1 MSTAD
6 TEISLP
12 NNETGLTFGRKDRL
26 FISHPVKNIR
36 QMPEADLLRRDFMK
50 TADPELMRAINRF
63 NVLDTIRRA
72 GSIARIEIS
81 ERTQLSTTT
90 VSAITASL
98 LDDGLILARTEGDLR
113 EAAARGRPRVMLEL
127 NPDAARV
134 VGAKIAA
141 NRMVFVVADFR
152 GEVLSTL
159 TLALR
164 VDRQPISVIAD
175 LIEDGVRRC
184 VVDANL
190 SLEEI
195 DSVCLGLPGLIE
207 HRTGHVRL
215 SPIFRESGVDFAT
228 EMSERLGVATI
239 VESDAHAITLAH
251 HWFGQAKDLDDMVL
265 VSLEQTLGLG
275 VLHDGQLF
283 RGAGGLSHNL
293 GDLVLGIGPQGV
305 TRLASQAGE
314 SAILGDHSA
323 GRFAEAIRLGRGMAH
338 AQTLIAAEDNTL
350 ISAAMRAGEAC
361 GMALA
366 NIVTLFAPP
375 RVILVGSS
383 LALGQPFLDSLTGAY
398 SMSIPPSIQGVTELV
413 FDQSTDETWAQG
425 AAVVALRELYESPW
439 GTTGPA
445 PAL

>member
-1 MSTAD
+1 
-6 TEISLP
+6 
-12 NNETGLTFGRKDRL
+12 
-26 FISHPVKNIR
+26 
-36 QMPEADLLRRDFMK
+36 MK

-72 GSIARIEIS
+72 VSISRVEIS

-98 LDDGLILARTEGDLR
+98 LDDGLILARHEGDLR
-113 EAAARGRPRVMLEL
+113 NAAARGRPRVALEL

-141 NRMVFVVADFR
+141 NRMVFVVTDFR
-152 GEVLSTL
+152 GEVLSTQ

-190 SLEEI
+190 SIEEI
-195 DSVCLGLPGLIE
+195 DLVCLGLPGVIE
-207 HRTGHVRL
+207 HRTGHVRT
-215 SPIFRESGVDFAT
+215 SPIFRETGVDFAR
-228 EMSERLGVATI
+228 EMSERLGIVTI

-251 HWFGQAKDLDDMVL
+251 HWFGKARDIDDMVL

-275 VLHDGQLF
+275 VLHGGQLF

-293 GDLVLGIGPQGV
+293 GDLVLGTGPQG
-305 TRLASQAGE
+305 TIRLSSQAGE
-314 SAILGDHSA
+314 SAILGDQPSG

-338 AQTLIAAEDNTL
+338 AQTLIAAEDETL
-350 ISAAMRAGEAC
+350 IAAAIRAGEAC

-383 LALGQPFLDSLTGAY
+383 LALGQPFLDSLRDAY
-398 SMSIPPSIQGVTELV
+398 AMAIPQSIEGVAELV
-413 FDQSTDETWAQG
+413 FDRSTDETWAQG

-439 GTTGPA
+439 STTGPA

>member
-1 MSTAD
+1 
-6 TEISLP
+6 
-12 NNETGLTFGRKDRL
+12 
-26 FISHPVKNIR
+26 
-36 QMPEADLLRRDFMK
+36 MK

-81 ERTQLSTTT
+81 DRTQLSTTT

-141 NRMVFVVADFR
+141 NRMVFVVTDFR

-164 VDRQPISVIAD
+164 VDRQPIGVIAD

-190 SLEEI
+190 ALDEI
-195 DSVCLGLPGLIE
+195 DSVCLGLPGVIE
-207 HRTGHVRL
+207 HRTGHVRT
-215 SPIFRESGVDFAT
+215 SPIFRESGVDFAK
-228 EMSERLGVATI
+228 EMSERLGVTTI

-251 HWFGQAKDLDDMVL
+251 HWFGRARDLDDMVL

-275 VLHDGQLF
+275 VLHGGQLF

-293 GDLVLGIGPQGV
+293 GDLVLGMGPQGTV
-305 TRLASQAGE
+305 RLASLAGE
-314 SAILGDHSA
+314 SAILGDQPS

-338 AQTLIAAEDNTL
+338 AKTLIAAEDNAL
-350 ISAAMRAGEAC
+350 IGAAIRAGEAC
-361 GMALA
+361 GIALA

-383 LALGQPFLDSLTGAY
+383 LALGQPFLDSLREAY
-398 SMSIPPSIQGVTELV
+398 SLAIPPSIKGVTELV

>member
-1 MSTAD
+1 
-6 TEISLP
+6 
-12 NNETGLTFGRKDRL
+12 
-26 FISHPVKNIR
+26 
-36 QMPEADLLRRDFMK
+36 MK

-72 GSIARIEIS
+72 VSISRVEIS

-98 LDDGLILARTEGDLR
+98 LDDGLILARHEGDLR
-113 EAAARGRPRVMLEL
+113 NAAARGRPRVALEL

-141 NRMVFVVADFR
+141 NRMVFVVTDFR
-152 GEVLSTL
+152 GEVLSTQ

-190 SLEEI
+190 SIDEI
-195 DSVCLGLPGLIE
+195 DLVCLGLPGVIE
-207 HRTGHVRL
+207 HRTGHVRT
-215 SPIFRESGVDFAT
+215 SPIFRETDVDFAR
-228 EMSERLGVATI
+228 EMSERLGIVTI

-251 HWFGQAKDLDDMVL
+251 HWFGTARDIDDMVL

-275 VLHDGQLF
+275 VLHGGQLF

-293 GDLVLGIGPQGV
+293 GDLVLGTGPQGAI
-305 TRLASQAGE
+305 RLASQAGE
-314 SAILGDHSA
+314 SAILGEQPSG
-323 GRFAEAIRLGRGMAH
+323 GRFAEAIRLGRGIAH
-338 AQTLIAAEDNTL
+338 AQTLIAADDERL
-350 ISAAMRAGEAC
+350 IAAAVRAGEAC

-383 LALGQPFLDSLTGAY
+383 LALGQPFLDSLRDAY
-398 SMSIPPSIQGVTELV
+398 AMAIPQSIKGVAELV
-413 FDQSTDETWAQG
+413 FVQSTDETWAQG
-425 AAVVALRELYESPW
+425 AAVVALCELYESPW
-439 GTTGPA
+439 STTGPA

>member
-1 MSTAD
+1 
-6 TEISLP
+6 
-12 NNETGLTFGRKDRL
+12 
-26 FISHPVKNIR
+26 
-36 QMPEADLLRRDFMK
+36 MK

-72 GSIARIEIS
+72 GSIARVEIS
-81 ERTQLSTTT
+81 ESTQLSTTT

-152 GEVLSTL
+152 GEVLSKL

-195 DSVCLGLPGLIE
+195 DSVCLGLPGVIE
-207 HRTGHVRL
+207 HRTGHVRS
-215 SPIFRESGVDFAT
+215 SPIFRESGVNFAA
-228 EMSERLGVATI
+228 EMTERLGIATI

-275 VLHDGQLF
+275 VLHAGQLF

-293 GDLVLGIGPQGV
+293 GDLVLGIGPQG
-305 TRLASQAGE
+305 TIRLASQAGE
-314 SAILGDHSA
+314 SAILGDQPTG

-338 AQTLIAAEDNTL
+338 AKTLIAAEDNTL
-350 ISAAMRAGEAC
+350 ISAAIRAGEAC

-383 LALGQPFLDSLTGAY
+383 LALGQPFLDSLRHAY
-398 SMSIPPSIQGVTELV
+398 SVAIPPSIKGVTELV

>member
-1 MSTAD
+1 
-6 TEISLP
+6 
-12 NNETGLTFGRKDRL
+12 
-26 FISHPVKNIR
+26 
-36 QMPEADLLRRDFMK
+36 MK

-81 ERTQLSTTT
+81 DRTQLSTTT

-98 LDDGLILARTEGDLR
+98 LDDGLILALTEGDLR
-113 EAAARGRPRVMLEL
+113 NAAARGRPRVMLEL
-127 NPDAARV
+127 NPYAARV

-141 NRMVFVVADFR
+141 NRMVFVVTDFR
-152 GEVLSTL
+152 GEVLSKL

-164 VDRQPISVIAD
+164 VDRQPINVIAD

-184 VVDANL
+184 VVDADL
-190 SLEEI
+190 SIEEI
-195 DSVCLGLPGLIE
+195 DAVCLGLPGVIE
-207 HRTGHVRL
+207 HRTGHVRT
-215 SPIFRESGVDFAT
+215 SPIFREQDIDFAQ
-228 EMSERLGVATI
+228 EMSGRLGITTI

-251 HWFGQAKDLDDMVL
+251 HWFGKGRDLDDMVL

-275 VLHDGQLF
+275 LLHGGQLF

-293 GDLVLGIGPQGV
+293 GDLVLGMGAQG
-305 TRLASQAGE
+305 TIRLANLAGE
-314 SAILGDHSA
+314 SAILGEQPA
-323 GRFAEAIRLGRGMAH
+323 GGRFAEAIRLGSGMTH
-338 AQTLIAAEDNTL
+338 AKTLIAAEDNAL
-350 ISAAMRAGEAC
+350 ITAAIRAGEAC
-361 GMALA
+361 GIALA

-383 LALGQPFLDSLTGAY
+383 LSLGRPFLDSLQEAY
-398 SMSIPPSIQGVTELV
+398 ATAIPPSIREVAELV
-413 FDQSTDETWAQG
+413 FDQSADETWAQG

-439 GTTGPA
+439 STTGPA